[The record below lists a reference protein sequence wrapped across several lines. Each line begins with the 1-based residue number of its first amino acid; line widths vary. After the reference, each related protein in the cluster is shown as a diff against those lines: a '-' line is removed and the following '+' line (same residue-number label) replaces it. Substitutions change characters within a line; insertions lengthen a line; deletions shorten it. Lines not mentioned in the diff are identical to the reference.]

1 MSLSEVISF
10 FAFGEVQAVLS
21 HPMDK
26 SKGATPILEVR
37 DLHKAY
43 GKVKAVDGISFAV
56 REGSCFGILGPN
68 GAGKTTAIEVIETIH
83 EPDSGT
89 ILYRGEVVAHS
100 FKENIGIQFQDTSLQ
115 EFLTV
120 RETLELFSKLYPK
133 PRPIA
138 EIVEACSLEEFIDR
152 DNRKLSGGQRQ
163 RMLLGIALV
172 NDPDLLFLDEPTTGL
187 DPHARRNFWRLVEG
201 IKARGKT
208 VILTTHYMDEA
219 EYLCEDIIVMDHGRI
234 IEAGKPRELLL
245 KHFGEA
251 VIRVPE
257 AAVPSGAAFGCPAA
271 IEDGFMAFKC
281 ADTDASLR
289 ELVAAGVNLAGL
301 SVERRNLDD
310 LFLKLTG
317 SGLD

>member
-1 MSLSEVISF
+1 MFENPGS
-10 FAFGEVQAVLS
+10 
-21 HPMDK
+21 P
-26 SKGATPILEVR
+26 PILEVHN
-37 DLHKAY
+37 LHKAY
-43 GKVKAVDGISFAV
+43 GKVKAVDGISFSV
-56 REGSCFGILGPN
+56 RSGSCFGILGPN

-83 EPDSGT
+83 EADSGT
-89 ILYRGEVVAHS
+89 ILYRGEAVAHS

-133 PRPIA
+133 PRPID
-138 EIVEACSLEEFIDR
+138 EIIEACSLAEFIDR

-163 RMLLGIALV
+163 RMLLGIALI

-187 DPHARRNFWRLVEG
+187 DPHARRNFWRLIEG
-201 IKARGKT
+201 IKAQGKT

-219 EYLCEDIIVMDHGRI
+219 EYLCDEIIVMDHGRI
-234 IEAGKPRELLL
+234 IESGRPRELLL

-251 VIRVPE
+251 VIRVP
-257 AAVPSGAAFGCPAA
+257 AAALPEGATFSCAPTN
-271 IEDGFMAFKC
+271 EDGFMTFNC
-281 ADTDASLR
+281 PDTDATLR
-289 ELVAAGVNLAGL
+289 ELVDNAKDLSGI

-317 SGLD
+317 ARLD

>member
-1 MSLSEVISF
+1 MVEK
-10 FAFGEVQAVLS
+10 AGTA
-21 HPMDK
+21 
-26 SKGATPILEVR
+26 PILEVV
-37 DLHKAY
+37 DLHKSY
-43 GKVKAVDGISFAV
+43 GKVKAVDGISFSV

-83 EPDSGT
+83 EADSGT
-89 ILYRGEVVAHS
+89 IRYRGGAVGSS

-120 RETLELFSKLYPK
+120 RETLTLFSKLYPR
-133 PRPIA
+133 PRPMDEIIA
-138 EIVEACSLEEFIDR
+138 DCSLEEFIDR

-187 DPHARRNFWRLVEG
+187 DPHARRNFWRLVQG
-201 IKARGKT
+201 IKEQGKT

-219 EYLCEDIIVMDHGRI
+219 EYLCDDIIVMDHGKI
-234 IEAGKPRELLL
+234 IERGNPRGLLL

-251 VIRVPE
+251 VIRLPE
-257 AAVPSGAAFGCPAA
+257 AAVPPGTVFGCQ
-271 IEDGFMAFKC
+271 ETREEGFIALNC
-281 ADTDASLR
+281 GQTDATLR
-289 ELVAAGVNLAGL
+289 DLVALGIDL
-301 SVERRNLDD
+301 SGITVERRNLDD

-317 SGLD
+317 SGLDK

>member
-1 MSLSEVISF
+1 MSEANAPI
-10 FAFGEVQAVLS
+10 A
-21 HPMDK
+21 
-26 SKGATPILEVR
+26 ILEVK
-37 DLHKAY
+37 DLVKSY
-43 GKVKAVDGISFAV
+43 GKVRAVDGISFAV

-83 EPDSGT
+83 DPDSGS
-89 ILYRGEVVAHS
+89 ILYRGEPVSRS

-120 RETLELFSKLYPK
+120 RETLQLFSKLYPS
-133 PRPIA
+133 PRPMDEIIA
-138 EIVEACSLEEFIDR
+138 ACSLEEFIDR

-187 DPHARRNFWRLVEG
+187 DPHARRNFWRLIQG
-201 IKARGKT
+201 IKAQGKT

-219 EYLCEDIIVMDHGRI
+219 EFLCDDIIVMDHGHI
-234 IEAGKPRELLL
+234 IESGRPRELLL

-251 VIRVPE
+251 VIRLPE
-257 AAVPSGAAFGCPAA
+257 AAFPTGKAPGQGAALGCPAET
-271 IEDGFMAFKC
+271 EDGFVSLSC
-281 ADTDASLR
+281 SDTDATLR
-289 ELVAAGVNLAGL
+289 ELVSMGVPLGGI

>member
-1 MSLSEVISF
+1 MKDMEKP
-10 FAFGEVQAVLS
+10 E
-21 HPMDK
+21 
-26 SKGATPILEVR
+26 PILDVR
-37 DLHKAY
+37 DLHKSY
-43 GKVKAVDGISFAV
+43 GKVKAVDGISFSV
-56 REGSCFGILGPN
+56 REGFCFGILGPN

-83 EPDSGT
+83 EPDSGQ
-89 ILYRGEVVAHS
+89 ILYRGEAVAPS
-100 FKENIGIQFQDTSLQ
+100 FKERIGIQFQDTSLQ

-120 RETLELFSKLYPK
+120 RETLELFSKLYPN

-138 EIVEACSLEEFIDR
+138 DIITACSLEEFIDR

-187 DPHARRNFWRLVEG
+187 DPHARRNFWRLIQG
-201 IKARGKT
+201 IKSRGKT

-219 EYLCEDIIVMDHGRI
+219 EYLCDEIIVMDHGRI
-234 IEAGKPRELLL
+234 IESGRPRELLL

-251 VIRVPE
+251 VIRIPE
-257 AAVPSGAAFGCPAA
+257 AAVPAGAAFSCPSE
-271 IEDGFMAFKC
+271 IEEGFVALNC
-281 ADTDASLR
+281 QNTDATLR
-289 ELVAAGVNLAGL
+289 ELVASGVDLGGV

>member
-1 MSLSEVISF
+1 MEVTAS
-10 FAFGEVQAVLS
+10 
-21 HPMDK
+21 
-26 SKGATPILEVR
+26 ATPILEVR
-37 DLHKAY
+37 DLYKSY
-43 GKVKAVDGISFAV
+43 GKVKAVDGISFSV
-56 REGSCFGILGPN
+56 RAGSCFGILGPN

-89 ILYRGEVVAHS
+89 ILYRGEPVART

-120 RETLELFSKLYPK
+120 RETLELFSKLYPR

-138 EIVEACSLEEFIDR
+138 DIVAACSLEEFIDR

-187 DPHARRNFWRLVEG
+187 DPHARRNFWSLVEG
-201 IKARGKT
+201 IKAQGKT

-219 EYLCEDIIVMDHGRI
+219 EYLCDDIIVMDHGRI
-234 IEAGKPRELLL
+234 IESGRPRELLL

-257 AAVPSGAAFGCPAA
+257 AAVPAGTTFGCPPSSGEGFAA
-271 IEDGFMAFKC
+271 FSC
-281 ADTDASLR
+281 ADTDATLR
-289 ELVAAGVNLAGL
+289 ELVAKGVDL
-301 SVERRNLDD
+301 SGILVERRNLDD

>member
-1 MSLSEVISF
+1 MNESTAS
-10 FAFGEVQAVLS
+10 
-21 HPMDK
+21 
-26 SKGATPILEVR
+26 TPILEVR

-43 GKVKAVDGISFAV
+43 GRVKAVDGISFAV

-89 ILYRGEVVAHS
+89 ILYRGEPVAGS

-120 RETLELFSKLYPK
+120 RETLKLFSKLYPK

-138 EIVEACSLEEFIDR
+138 EIIAACSLEEFIDR

-163 RMLLGIALV
+163 RMLLGIALA

-201 IKARGKT
+201 IKAQGKT

-219 EYLCEDIIVMDHGRI
+219 EYLCDDIIVMDHGRI
-234 IEAGKPRELLL
+234 IESGRPRELLL

-251 VIRVPE
+251 VIRVPR
-257 AAVPSGAAFGCPAA
+257 AAVPPGATFSCPA
-271 IEDGFMAFKC
+271 EFEEGFVAFNC
-281 ADTDASLR
+281 ANTDASLR
-289 ELVAAGVNLAGL
+289 ELVAGGVDLAGI

>member
-1 MSLSEVISF
+1 MEET
-10 FAFGEVQAVLS
+10 A
-21 HPMDK
+21 
-26 SKGATPILEVR
+26 GAMPILEVR
-37 DLHKAY
+37 DLHKSY

-83 EPDSGT
+83 APDSGT
-89 ILYRGEVVAHS
+89 ILYRGGAVSNS

-115 EFLTV
+115 EFLSV

-133 PRPIA
+133 PRPM
-138 EIVEACSLEEFIDR
+138 EDIVAACSLEEFIDR

-187 DPHARRNFWRLVEG
+187 DPHARRNFWRLIEG

-219 EYLCEDIIVMDHGRI
+219 EYLCDDIIVMDHGRI
-234 IEAGKPRELLL
+234 IESGRPRELLL

-257 AAVPSGAAFGCPAA
+257 SAVPAGAAFSCPA
-271 IEDGFMAFKC
+271 ESSEGFVSLNC
-281 ADTDASLR
+281 ADTDATLR
-289 ELVAAGVNLAGL
+289 ELVSAGVDLRGI

>member
-1 MSLSEVISF
+1 ME
-10 FAFGEVQAVLS
+10 ETRNR
-21 HPMDK
+21 P
-26 SKGATPILEVR
+26 PILEVR
-37 DLHKAY
+37 DLRKSY
-43 GKVKAVDGISFAV
+43 GKVKAVDGISFSV

-83 EPDSGT
+83 EPDSGQ
-89 ILYRGEVVAHS
+89 ILYRGEAVATS

-120 RETLELFSKLYPK
+120 RETLELFSKLYPN
-133 PRPIA
+133 PRPID
-138 EIVEACSLEEFIDR
+138 EIVAACSLEEFIDR

-187 DPHARRNFWRLVEG
+187 DPHARRNFWRLVQG
-201 IKARGKT
+201 IKAKGKT

-219 EYLCEDIIVMDHGRI
+219 EYLCDDIIVMDHGTI
-234 IEAGKPRELLL
+234 IEEGRPRELLL

-251 VIRVPE
+251 IIRVPE
-257 AAVPSGAAFGCPAA
+257 AAVPAEASFSCPAER
-271 IEDGFMAFKC
+271 EDGFVAFTC
-281 ADTDASLR
+281 ADADASLR
-289 ELVAAGVNLAGL
+289 ELVASGVNLAGI
-301 SVERRNLDD
+301 SVERRDLDD

>member
-1 MSLSEVISF
+1 MLDTLEK
-10 FAFGEVQAVLS
+10 Q
-21 HPMDK
+21 
-26 SKGATPILEVR
+26 PILEVR
-37 DLHKAY
+37 ELRKSY
-43 GKVKAVDGISFAV
+43 GKVKAVDGISFSV

-83 EPDSGT
+83 KPDSGQ
-89 ILYRGEVVAHS
+89 ILYRGRAVERG
-100 FKENIGIQFQDTSLQ
+100 FKERIGIQFQDTSLQ

-120 RETLELFSKLYPK
+120 RETLGLFSRLYPD
-133 PRPIA
+133 PRPMDEIIA
-138 EIVEACSLEEFIDR
+138 ACSLEEFIDR

-187 DPHARRNFWRLVEG
+187 DPHARRNFWKLIEG

-219 EYLCEDIIVMDHGRI
+219 EYLCDEVIVMDHGRI
-234 IEAGKPRELLL
+234 IESGKPRELLL

-251 VIRVPE
+251 VIRLPGAAIPAGTSFSCPSE
-257 AAVPSGAAFGCPAA
+257 AA
-271 IEDGFMAFKC
+271 EGFVALRC
-281 ADTDASLR
+281 DDVDASLR
-289 ELVAAGVNLAGL
+289 ELVAKGVELGGI

-317 SGLD
+317 YGLE

>member
-1 MSLSEVISF
+1 MNETAGS
-10 FAFGEVQAVLS
+10 
-21 HPMDK
+21 
-26 SKGATPILEVR
+26 TPILEVR
-37 DLHKAY
+37 DLYKAY

-89 ILYRGEVVAHS
+89 ILYRGEAVARS

-120 RETLELFSKLYPK
+120 RETLVLFSKLYPK
-133 PRPIA
+133 PRPISELIA
-138 EIVEACSLEEFIDR
+138 ACSLEEFIDR

-163 RMLLGIALV
+163 RMLLGIALA

-201 IKARGKT
+201 IKAQGKT

-219 EYLCEDIIVMDHGRI
+219 EYLCDDIIVMDHGRI
-234 IEAGKPRELLL
+234 IESGKPRELLL

-257 AAVPSGAAFGCPAA
+257 AAVPAGASFSCPSEV
-271 IEDGFMAFKC
+271 EDGFVAFNC
-281 ADTDASLR
+281 ADTDSSLR
-289 ELVAAGVNLAGL
+289 ELVSGGVNLAGI

>member
-1 MSLSEVISF
+1 MAETTT
-10 FAFGEVQAVLS
+10 AV
-21 HPMDK
+21 
-26 SKGATPILEVR
+26 PILEVR
-37 DLHKAY
+37 ELRKSY
-43 GKVKAVDGISFAV
+43 GKVKAVDGISFGV

-83 EPDSGT
+83 APDSGE
-89 ILYRGEVVAHS
+89 ILYRGESVKPS
-100 FKENIGIQFQDTSLQ
+100 FRECIGIQFQDTSLQ

-120 RETLELFSKLYPK
+120 RETLELFSKLYPR
-133 PRPIA
+133 PRPMA
-138 EIVEACSLEEFIDR
+138 EIVAACSLEEFIDR

-187 DPHARRNFWRLVEG
+187 DPHARRNFWRLIQG
-201 IKARGKT
+201 IKAQGKT

-219 EYLCEDIIVMDHGRI
+219 EYLCDEIIVMDHGRI
-234 IEAGKPRELLL
+234 IESGIPRELLI

-251 VIRVPE
+251 TIRIPE
-257 AAVPSGAAFGCPAA
+257 AAVPAGAAFSCPS
-271 IEDGFMAFKC
+271 ESEEGFVALTC
-281 ADTDASLR
+281 ANTDESLR
-289 ELVAAGVNLAGL
+289 ELVAMGVDLQGI

-317 SGLD
+317 SGLE

>member
-1 MSLSEVISF
+1 MEETKRTV
-10 FAFGEVQAVLS
+10 
-21 HPMDK
+21 
-26 SKGATPILEVR
+26 PILEVR
-37 DLHKAY
+37 DLRKSY
-43 GKVKAVDGISFAV
+43 GKVKAVDGISFSV

-83 EPDSGT
+83 DPDSGT
-89 ILYRGEVVAHS
+89 VLYRGEAVLRS

-133 PRPIA
+133 PRA
-138 EIVEACSLEEFIDR
+138 MDEIVAACSLEEFIDR

-187 DPHARRNFWRLVEG
+187 DPHARRNFWRLIQG
-201 IKARGKT
+201 IKAQGKT

-219 EYLCEDIIVMDHGRI
+219 EYLCDDIIVMDHGHI
-234 IEAGKPRELLL
+234 IESGKPRELLV

-251 VIRVPE
+251 VIRIPE
-257 AAVPSGAAFGCPAA
+257 SALPAGAAFSCPSES
-271 IEDGFMAFKC
+271 EDGLVALEC
-281 ADTDASLR
+281 ADPDATLR
-289 ELVAAGVNLAGL
+289 ELVAMGADLRGL
-301 SVERRNLDD
+301 TVERRNLDD

-317 SGLD
+317 SGLEA

>member
-1 MSLSEVISF
+1 MDKTS
-10 FAFGEVQAVLS
+10 QAV
-21 HPMDK
+21 
-26 SKGATPILEVR
+26 PILEVR
-37 DLHKAY
+37 NLRKSY
-43 GKVKAVDGISFAV
+43 GKVKAVDGVSFSV

-83 EPDSGT
+83 SPDSGE
-89 ILYRGEVVAHS
+89 ILYRGEAVHRS

-133 PRPIA
+133 PRPMDEVIA
-138 EIVEACSLEEFIDR
+138 DCSLEEFIDR

-201 IKARGKT
+201 IKAKGKT

-219 EYLCEDIIVMDHGRI
+219 EYLCDDIIVLDHGHV
-234 IEAGKPRELLL
+234 IEAGRPRELLL

-251 VIRVPE
+251 VIRVPQ
-257 AAVPSGAAFGCPAA
+257 AAVPEGAAFSCPADS
-271 IEDGFMAFKC
+271 EDGFLAFRC
-281 ADTDASLR
+281 VDTDASIR
-289 ELVAAGVNLAGL
+289 ELVSAGVDLGGI

>member
-1 MSLSEVISF
+1 MSGNN
-10 FAFGEVQAVLS
+10 GEA
-21 HPMDK
+21 
-26 SKGATPILEVR
+26 PILEVR
-37 DLHKAY
+37 DLRKTY
-43 GKVKAVDGISFAV
+43 GKVKAVDGISFEV
-56 REGSCFGILGPN
+56 RSGSCFGILGPN

-89 ILYRGEVVAHS
+89 ILYRGEAVAPS

-120 RETLELFSKLYPK
+120 RETLLLFSKLYPR
-133 PRPIA
+133 PRPIG
-138 EIVEACSLEEFIDR
+138 EIIETCSLGEFIDR

-163 RMLLGIALV
+163 RMLLGIALI

-201 IKARGKT
+201 IKAQGKT

-219 EYLCEDIIVMDHGRI
+219 EYLCDEIIVIDHGHI
-234 IEAGKPRELLL
+234 IESGKPRELLL

-251 VIRVPE
+251 VIRVP
-257 AAVPSGAAFGCPAA
+257 ASAVPAGSVFSCEATIDEGFMTFGCS
-271 IEDGFMAFKC
+271 
-281 ADTDASLR
+281 DTDATLR
-289 ELVAAGVNLAGL
+289 ELVANKVDLSGI

-317 SGLD
+317 ARLD

>member
-1 MSLSEVISF
+1 MAESPASV
-10 FAFGEVQAVLS
+10 
-21 HPMDK
+21 
-26 SKGATPILEVR
+26 PILEVR

-43 GKVKAVDGISFAV
+43 GKVKAVEGISFSV

-68 GAGKTTAIEVIETIH
+68 GAGKTTAIEVVETIH

-89 ILYRGEVVAHS
+89 ILYRGERVASS

-120 RETLELFSKLYPK
+120 RETLELFSKLYPA
-133 PRPIA
+133 PRPLD
-138 EIVEACSLEEFIDR
+138 EIVAACSLEEFIDR

-201 IKARGKT
+201 IKAQGKT

-219 EYLCEDIIVMDHGRI
+219 EYLCDDIIVMDHGRI
-234 IEAGKPRELLL
+234 IESGRPRELLL

-251 VIRVPE
+251 VIRVPR
-257 AAVPSGAAFGCPAA
+257 AAVPAGAAFSCPSEA
-271 IEDGFMAFKC
+271 EEGFVAFTC

-289 ELVAAGVNLAGL
+289 ELLAGGVDL
-301 SVERRNLDD
+301 SGISVERRNLDD

-317 SGLD
+317 AGLD

>member
-1 MSLSEVISF
+1 MSETKT
-10 FAFGEVQAVLS
+10 QA
-21 HPMDK
+21 
-26 SKGATPILEVR
+26 PILEVR
-37 DLHKAY
+37 DLRKSY
-43 GKVKAVDGISFAV
+43 GKVKAVDGISFSV

-83 EPDSGT
+83 EPDSGDVF
-89 ILYRGEVVAHS
+89 YRGEHVARS

-120 RETLELFSKLYPK
+120 RETLELFSKLYPR
-133 PRPIA
+133 PRRMEEIIA
-138 EIVEACSLEEFIDR
+138 ACSLEEFIDR

-172 NDPDLLFLDEPTTGL
+172 NNPDLLFLDEPTTGL
-187 DPHARRNFWRLVEG
+187 DPHARRNFWRLVQG
-201 IKARGKT
+201 IKAQGKT

-219 EYLCEDIIVMDHGRI
+219 EYLCDYIIIMDHGGI
-234 IEAGKPRELLL
+234 IEQGRPRELLL

-251 VIRVPE
+251 IIRVPE
-257 AAVPSGAAFGCPAA
+257 AAIPSDSSFSCPFES
-271 IEDGFMAFKC
+271 EDGFVAFRC
-281 ADTDASLR
+281 ADTDATLR
-289 ELVAAGVNLAGL
+289 ELVANRVELGGIL
-301 SVERRNLDD
+301 VERRNLDD

>member
-1 MSLSEVISF
+1 MI
-10 FAFGEVQAVLS
+10 
-21 HPMDK
+21 K
-26 SKGATPILEVR
+26 ATPILEVR
-37 DLHKAY
+37 DLRKSY

-83 EPDSGT
+83 DPDSGT
-89 ILYRGEVVAHS
+89 ILYRGEAVARS

-120 RETLELFSKLYPK
+120 RETLELFSKLYPR
-133 PRPIA
+133 PRPMDEIIA
-138 EIVEACSLEEFIDR
+138 DCSLEEFIDR

-172 NDPDLLFLDEPTTGL
+172 NNPDLLFLDEPTTGL
-187 DPHARRNFWRLVEG
+187 DPHARRNFWRLVQG
-201 IKARGKT
+201 IKAQGKT

-219 EYLCEDIIVMDHGRI
+219 EYLCDDIIVMDHGHI
-234 IEAGKPRELLL
+234 IESGRPRELLL

-257 AAVPSGAAFGCPAA
+257 AAVPAGAAFSCPA
-271 IEDGFMAFKC
+271 ESEEGFVSLTC
-281 ADTDASLR
+281 ADTDATLR
-289 ELVAAGVNLAGL
+289 ELVAAGVDLRGVL
-301 SVERRNLDD
+301 VERRNLDD

>member
-1 MSLSEVISF
+1 MEETKRTV
-10 FAFGEVQAVLS
+10 
-21 HPMDK
+21 
-26 SKGATPILEVR
+26 PILEVR
-37 DLHKAY
+37 NLRKSY
-43 GKVKAVDGISFAV
+43 GKVKAVDGISFSV

-83 EPDSGT
+83 DPDSGT
-89 ILYRGEVVAHS
+89 VLYRGEAVLRS

-133 PRPIA
+133 PRA
-138 EIVEACSLEEFIDR
+138 MDEIVAACSLEEFIDR

-187 DPHARRNFWRLVEG
+187 DPHARRNFWRLIQG
-201 IKARGKT
+201 IKAQGKT

-219 EYLCEDIIVMDHGRI
+219 EYLCDDIIVMDHGHI
-234 IEAGKPRELLL
+234 IESGKPRELLV

-251 VIRVPE
+251 VIRIPE
-257 AAVPSGAAFGCPAA
+257 SALPAGAAFSCPSES
-271 IEDGFMAFKC
+271 EDGLVALEC
-281 ADTDASLR
+281 ADPDATLR
-289 ELVAAGVNLAGL
+289 ELVAMGADLRGL
-301 SVERRNLDD
+301 TVERRNLDD

-317 SGLD
+317 SGLEA